1 MKDSQFLTLLKKKT
15 MSELEIWEDQ
25 VSEIDKAIRKSLTE
39 VGLINPLPAQET
51 EENKNESL

>member
-1 MKDSQFLTLLKKKT
+1 